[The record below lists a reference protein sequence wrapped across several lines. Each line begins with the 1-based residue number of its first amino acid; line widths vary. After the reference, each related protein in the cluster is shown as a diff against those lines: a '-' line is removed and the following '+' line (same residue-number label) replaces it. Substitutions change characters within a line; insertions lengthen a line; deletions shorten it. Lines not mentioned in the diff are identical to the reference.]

1 MCIRDSLYVQ
11 GDLNVIGDIVYDEVT
26 GRNINISGVSTL
38 GGVKIGDPSG
48 IITASSATGI
58 VTYYGDASYLTG
70 VSTSFSAAIGIQSG
84 GTTIGAAITTV
95 NFVGGSSTVTVQG
108 TTGTIHLPT
117 AGISIGLAIAL
128 GG

>member
-1 MCIRDSLYVQ
+1 MSVMDAVAVLISVLISIPSLIKST
-11 GDLNVIGDIVYDEVT
+11 NTKVT
-26 GRNINISGVSTL
+26 SPNSPELTTSKSKKNA
-38 GGVKIGDPSG
+38 
-48 IITASSATGI
+48 ITASSATGI
-58 VTYYGDASYLTG
+58 VTYYVDASYLTG